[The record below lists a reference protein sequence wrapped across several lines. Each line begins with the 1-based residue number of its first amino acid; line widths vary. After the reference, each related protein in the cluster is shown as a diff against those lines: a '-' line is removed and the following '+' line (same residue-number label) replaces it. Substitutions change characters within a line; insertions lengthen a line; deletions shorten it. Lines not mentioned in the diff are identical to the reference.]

1 MHNQIV
7 DTKQKKQDME
17 ELFNQR
23 KSNLKDRIRQREKE
37 LQQLKERG
45 KMLNEALDGDQKM
58 IDEIRSEV
66 KKL

>member
-1 MHNQIV
+1 MHKQIV
-7 DTKQKKQDME
+7 DNKKKKQDME